1 MSQQST
7 ISQTARIVIVED
19 YDMIAETLSRF
30 LAEQPHLEVV
40 FRAKNKKEVLDFLE
54 HEPEVDLVL
63 MDMFLGLEEDHQE
76 PEGLQ
81 AARTILGQLYQS
93 ARKMKVMMLT
103 KSMEGRW
110 IKKAFDMGV
119 KGYVPKEKDTIE
131 LLKAID
137 LVLSGKLYYENKV
150 QDIMYRYQADMDFPP
165 ELVYLTPSEKEILK
179 MIAQGFTTEDIAKFR
194 NCKMG
199 TIESHRTNIIRKF
212 DASNAPNM
220 IAKASKM
227 GFI

>member
-1 MSQQST
+1 MSHKHT
-7 ISQTARIVIVED
+7 ISKNSRIMIVED

-30 LAEQPHLEVV
+30 LIEQSHLTVV
-40 FRAKNKKEVLDFLE
+40 FRAKNKNEALE
-54 HEPEVDLVL
+54 YLHQDPEIDLIL
-63 MDMFLGLEEDHQE
+63 MDMFLGQEEDHQE

-81 AARTILGQLYQS
+81 AAREIISFLNYPQ
-93 ARKMKVMMLT
+93 KIKIMMLT
-103 KSMEGRW
+103 KSLEGRW

-119 KGYVPKEKDTIE
+119 RGYIPKEKNTKE

-137 LVLSGKLYYENKV
+137 LVLAGKMYYENKV
-150 QDIMYRYQADMDFPP
+150 QEIMYQYQAELDFPP
-165 ELVYLTPSEKEILK
+165 ELVYLTPSEKQILK

-194 NCKMG
+194 KCKVG